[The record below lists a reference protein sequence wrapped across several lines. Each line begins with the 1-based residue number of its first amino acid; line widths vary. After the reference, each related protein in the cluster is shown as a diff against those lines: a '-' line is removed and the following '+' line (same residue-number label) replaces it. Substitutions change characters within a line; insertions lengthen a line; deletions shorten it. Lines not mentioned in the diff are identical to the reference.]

1 MSAGRL
7 AGSALVV
14 LAGLMV
20 GLPAMDWYSAA
31 TPSGRVSASGLSVS
45 GVLWLA
51 PVLGLA
57 VGVAGAALAAA
68 GSDRS
73 AAVGRWAGPTA
84 FIGAL
89 LILGAALWAAV
100 EPGVALTVSG
110 DGIEGAVAVS
120 VVREAASWITPA
132 LAMVAATIGLAVS
145 ISAWR
150 P

>member
-7 AGSALVV
+7 AGAALVV
-14 LAGLMV
+14 LAGLLV
-20 GLPAMDWYSAA
+20 GLPAMDWFSAR
-31 TPSGRVSASGLSVS
+31 TPGGTVSASGLSVS

-51 PVLGLA
+51 PVLGMA
-57 VGVAGAALAAA
+57 IAVAGAALAAV
-68 GSDRS
+68 GPERR

-84 FIGAL
+84 FVAAL

-100 EPGVALTVSG
+100 ASSVVLTVAGEGVSG
-110 DGIEGAVAVS
+110 PVAVT

-132 LAMVAATIGLAVS
+132 LAMLAATIALAVS